1 MMAGVI
7 CTAIVEN
14 DIQKSNLCE
23 CIKILGGKPQVSGNT
38 VSVEFEGT
46 ANNISKFIDLFEQ
59 YPYYGFSTIE

>member
-1 MMAGVI
+1 MGGIV
-7 CTAIVEN
+7 CTAIVDN
-14 DIQKSNLCE
+14 DVQKGNLCE

-59 YPYYGFSTIE
+59 YPYYGFSTIQ